1 MRATPFLKRGNS
13 GCLYDFITNHTLF
26 CFSVI
31 NKTGQSKMVSS
42 NKWLFQLNIFP
53 YNPQSGIKMSKM
65 ALKDESNVAE
75 SCSMHHMSNYNCLD
89 MLKFHTEWPWWV
101 RYKTTLRQ
109 KKKKK
114 REAISRFYTP
124 KEIWK
129 VVLFPFFPLKIFP
142 LVSFISK

>member
-1 MRATPFLKRGNS
+1 MFTHVFKSSSPHHWVLDVKPHNKNCVLKYSKRATPFLIRGNS

-89 MLKFHTEWPWWV
+89 MLKFHTE
-101 RYKTTLRQ
+101 
-109 KKKKK
+109 
-114 REAISRFYTP
+114 
-124 KEIWK
+124 
-129 VVLFPFFPLKIFP
+129 
-142 LVSFISK
+142 

>member
-1 MRATPFLKRGNS
+1 
-13 GCLYDFITNHTLF
+13 
-26 CFSVI
+26 
-31 NKTGQSKMVSS
+31 MVSS

-89 MLKFHTEWPWWV
+89 MLKVSH
-101 RYKTTLRQ
+101 RMTLVSEIEDNFET

-114 REAISRFYTP
+114 KKGSHQ
-124 KEIWK
+124 
-129 VVLFPFFPLKIFP
+129 
-142 LVSFISK
+142 

>member
-53 YNPQSGIKMSKM
+53 YNPQSGIKISKM

-109 KKKKK
+109 KKK
-114 REAISRFYTP
+114 REVISRFYTP